1 MEKTGRAG
9 GRKMEGIRMSQE
21 ETMVRLSADDYDE
34 AIDFLNLVFSQ
45 ASRPHDFE
53 KMLPRMC
60 VPDDEHMGK
69 HFAVK
74 AGGRIQ
80 AMLGVYPL
88 PAAIDGRPF
97 MFATVGNVATHIK
110 ARSRGCMTRLLDEA
124 MLELERIGADAARLD
139 GLRQRYGRYGF
150 EKAGTRYT
158 YTLTNR
164 NVRAC
169 FGDLLSGDIRFT
181 PIGAQDESLL
191 ARARDLAGQRAM
203 AVDRGSLAD
212 FHKTLQAWQ
221 NQPWAAFDPDGRM
234 IGYLTASAD
243 YASLAEQVADNPQ
256 RLVEMLCAWL
266 TQRQLD
272 SVSFSL
278 APWELDSCR
287 TFNRICE
294 QFAIQPATHLL
305 IRNYAGLADALL
317 AIQARQT
324 RLPPG
329 RVVIGIEDYGSLVLE
344 VEQSH
349 GRCRRSDEPGAT
361 QVDPLTATR
370 LLFGPMPPSAVTR
383 LPDDVSACLA
393 AWLPLPMSWNG
404 LDRV

>member
-1 MEKTGRAG
+1 
-9 GRKMEGIRMSQE
+9 MSQE

-97 MFATVGNVATHIK
+97 MFATVGKTWQRIIK

-203 AVDRGSLAD
+203 AVDRGSLAISI
-212 FHKTLQAWQ
+212 
-221 NQPWAAFDPDGRM
+221 R
-234 IGYLTASAD
+234 
-243 YASLAEQVADNPQ
+243 
-256 RLVEMLCAWL
+256 R
-266 TQRQLD
+266 
-272 SVSFSL
+272 
-278 APWELDSCR
+278 CR
-287 TFNRICE
+287 
-294 QFAIQPATHLL
+294 
-305 IRNYAGLADALL
+305 
-317 AIQARQT
+317 
-324 RLPPG
+324 PG
-329 RVVIGIEDYGSLVLE
+329 RTNP
-344 VEQSH
+344 
-349 GRCRRSDEPGAT
+349 GR
-361 QVDPLTATR
+361 PLIPTGT
-370 LLFGPMPPSAVTR
+370 
-383 LPDDVSACLA
+383 
-393 AWLPLPMSWNG
+393 
-404 LDRV
+404 